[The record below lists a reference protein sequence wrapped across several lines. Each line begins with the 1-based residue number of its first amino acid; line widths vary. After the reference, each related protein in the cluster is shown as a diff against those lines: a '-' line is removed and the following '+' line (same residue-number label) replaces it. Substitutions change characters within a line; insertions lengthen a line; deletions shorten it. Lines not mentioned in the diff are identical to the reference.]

1 MKYIEFRKGLS
12 HKHEKRNTVI
22 PLSELPQHL
31 DPQEDCYRSLFFYD
45 QKFADYVK
53 EKGTVSGYR
62 GKAGI
67 DRLVFDFDNNDL
79 EVARQDSLKLIN
91 KLKKEYNVQES
102 EIGIF
107 FSGRKGFALELRTDN
122 IEGIHNEFNENI
134 PYVVKR
140 LCLKLAQELESFDRV
155 IYNHNRL
162 YRIVGSIHQKASTV
176 DNHEIHLF
184 KTSLPLKMLQDSS
197 IKEIQKYCIQMRVPV
212 EFNSIADTTKL
223 SELAKKVIK
232 DIKNAV
238 RQSTV
243 TGIAMNSEGLP
254 DSAKCPRGQ
263 KVCMWR
269 LCQGTVTQY
278 RDSSLLRIAVHE
290 KKQGMPLEV
299 IVGKLR
305 GVLDKMDAAD
315 PEKAK
320 LDPMNDYD
328 LERIAKQALSNDY
341 DFGCNDSILSE
352 ICDNSCYLSRS
363 KTRDKR
369 VVSIA
374 DSYRRSK
381 PFYREYFSNIVPTG
395 LKGLDTEMPL
405 FKGTFNL
412 IVGKPGCHPKGTKVI
427 MHNGSLKNVEDVQV
441 GDQLMGPDSSIRTV
455 KQLCRNHQEM
465 VEILPNKGTSFVVN
479 LDHELSLVNTDT
491 GATTLISLRNYF
503 LKSKTFKQRH
513 KLYRVGVEFDSTY
526 YKDLSID
533 PYVLGCWLGDG
544 ESSSNRIWTQ
554 DVEVLEELQNYSKKV
569 GLEVRKSESGS
580 KSSGKASCYVV
591 ASKTSKKNTNCF
603 LQELRHLD
611 LIRNKHIPEK
621 YLISSKENR
630 LQLLAGLIDT
640 DGYLAKSKKGKKHYG
655 SFYEYVT
662 KSDQLAQGVLF
673 LARSLGLAAYD
684 YKTLKYARFADGT
697 KSKTGAYHRI
707 SISGDTHLIPVKI
720 PRKKANPRLQ
730 KKNVLRTGFTA
741 RLLPVDNYYG
751 FTLDKDHLYLL
762 EDFTVTKNT
771 GKTSLML
778 NILDNASRAGT
789 KALFF
794 SMDMAEEM
802 LVQRFAP
809 ILLRDDKGRPKWSG
823 KDFMIAHARHN
834 EELMR
839 EAEAIFDSLSDNVL
853 IDYNTQVS
861 VESIRDE
868 IKAQEVLEGRKPQL
882 VIVDYVQLLHSEK
895 EGYAR
900 HTENAVAITNLAK
913 ETGVCILGLSQ
924 TPRGGKDAEVLA
936 KGSGAWEEKAST
948 QINCW
953 RPFGQTHPDHDFT
966 MSIKMVKN
974 RLGPSKRV
982 DVYWHGPSGIIRNL
996 MEEEEMQLEALRHHL
1011 DHD

>member
-12 HKHEKRNTVI
+12 QKHEKRNTVI

-45 QKFADYVK
+45 QKFADHVK

-79 EVARQDSLKLIN
+79 EIARQDSLKLIN

-102 EIGIF
+102 EVGIF
-107 FSGRKGFALELRTDN
+107 FSGRKGFALELKTDG
-122 IEGIHNEFNENI
+122 IGGIHNEFNENI

-140 LCLKLAQELESFDRV
+140 FCLNLAQELESFDRV

-162 YRIVGSIHQKASTV
+162 YRIVGSIHQKASTI
-176 DNHEIHLF
+176 DNHEVHLF
-184 KTSLPLKMLQDSS
+184 KTSLPLKMLQESS

-212 EFNSIADTTKL
+212 EFDSISDATKL
-223 SELAKKVIK
+223 TELAKKVIK
-232 DIKNAV
+232 DIQNAV
-238 RQSTV
+238 RHSTV
-243 TGIAMNSEGLP
+243 TGIAMNSDGLP
-254 DSAKCPRGQ
+254 DSGKCPRGQ

-363 KTRDKR
+363 KSRNKR
-369 VVSIA
+369 VVSVA

-381 PFYREYFSNIVPTG
+381 PFYREYYSNIVSTG
-395 LKGLDTEMPL
+395 LKGLDEEMPL

-412 IVGKPGCHPKGTKVI
+412 IVGKPG
-427 MHNGSLKNVEDVQV
+427 
-441 GDQLMGPDSSIRTV
+441 
-455 KQLCRNHQEM
+455 
-465 VEILPNKGTSFVVN
+465 
-479 LDHELSLVNTDT
+479 
-491 GATTLISLRNYF
+491 
-503 LKSKTFKQRH
+503 
-513 KLYRVGVEFDSTY
+513 
-526 YKDLSID
+526 
-533 PYVLGCWLGDG
+533 
-544 ESSSNRIWTQ
+544 
-554 DVEVLEELQNYSKKV
+554 
-569 GLEVRKSESGS
+569 
-580 KSSGKASCYVV
+580 
-591 ASKTSKKNTNCF
+591 
-603 LQELRHLD
+603 
-611 LIRNKHIPEK
+611 
-621 YLISSKENR
+621 
-630 LQLLAGLIDT
+630 
-640 DGYLAKSKKGKKHYG
+640 
-655 SFYEYVT
+655 
-662 KSDQLAQGVLF
+662 
-673 LARSLGLAAYD
+673 
-684 YKTLKYARFADGT
+684 
-697 KSKTGAYHRI
+697 
-707 SISGDTHLIPVKI
+707 
-720 PRKKANPRLQ
+720 
-730 KKNVLRTGFTA
+730 
-741 RLLPVDNYYG
+741 
-751 FTLDKDHLYLL
+751 
-762 EDFTVTKNT
+762 T

-778 NILDNASRAGT
+778 NILDSASRSGT

-794 SMDMAEEM
+794 SMDMSEEM

-834 EELMR
+834 EELMQ
-839 EAEAIFDSLSDNVL
+839 EAEAVFDSLSDNVL
-853 IDYNTQVS
+853 IDYNTQIS
-861 VESIRDE
+861 VENIRDE

-982 DVYWHGPSGIIRNL
+982 DVYWHGPSGIIRDL